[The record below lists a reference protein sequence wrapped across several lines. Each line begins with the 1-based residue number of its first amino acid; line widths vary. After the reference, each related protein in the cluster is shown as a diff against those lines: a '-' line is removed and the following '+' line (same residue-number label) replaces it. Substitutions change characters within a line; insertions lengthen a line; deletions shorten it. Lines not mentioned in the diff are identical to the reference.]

1 MSINVFGDKSGY
13 ASFRSASAYLLMIE
27 QSIFGT
33 CIGPI
38 GPSLG
43 LMHQAKFLD
52 PYPRPTL
59 KYLINEY
66 LCLLK
71 YCNVE
76 LLALTRAKSSTLQ

>member
-38 GPSLG
+38 GPYLG
-43 LMHQAKFLD
+43 LMRPLHQAKFLD

-66 LCLLK
+66 TPLTI
-71 YCNVE
+71 
-76 LLALTRAKSSTLQ
+76 AMLTRAKSSTLQ